1 MIDVSGVSV
10 SVSGASLLR
19 RTDVTVQSG
28 EAVAVRGP
36 NGSGKTTLL
45 RVIAGEITPS
55 GGTVRVA
62 GEAVDDRSSV
72 FRRRVAGSLGLP
84 PFARSLTLREHL
96 TLIATTWGA
105 DASAAEAIADEV
117 GDELGLSRLA
127 DRFPHELS
135 SGQRQL
141 AGLAT
146 VLVRPFD
153 LVLLD
158 EPEQRLD
165 SDHVSAVVGA
175 FARRRD
181 AGATLVI
188 ATHSDRIAGE
198 LADRTV
204 LLAAA

>member
-10 SVSGASLLR
+10 SVAGASLLR
-19 RTDVTVQSG
+19 RTDVNVDRG

-45 RVIAGEITPS
+45 RVIAGEIPPTA
-55 GGTVRVA
+55 GTVRVA
-62 GEAVDDRSSV
+62 GEAVDDRNSI
-72 FRRRVAGSLGLP
+72 FRRRLAGSLGLP

-96 TLIATTWGA
+96 SFIATTWGA
-105 DASAAEAIADEV
+105 DASTAETAADEV

-153 LVLLD
+153 VVLLD

-165 SDHVSAVVGA
+165 HDHVSAVIAAV
-175 FARRRD
+175 ARRRD
-181 AGATLVI
+181 AGATVVV

-198 LADRTV
+198 LTGRTV

>member
-1 MIDVSGVSV
+1 
-10 SVSGASLLR
+10 
-19 RTDVTVQSG
+19 
-28 EAVAVRGP
+28 
-36 NGSGKTTLL
+36 
-45 RVIAGEITPS
+45 
-55 GGTVRVA
+55 
-62 GEAVDDRSSV
+62 
-72 FRRRVAGSLGLP
+72 VAGSLGLP
-84 PFARSLTLREHL
+84 PFARSLTLREQL

-105 DASAAEAIADEV
+105 DASEAEATASEV

-165 SDHVSAVVGA
+165 SDHVSAVIGA

-181 AGATLVI
+181 AGATVVV

-198 LADRTV
+198 LTDRTV
-204 LLAAA
+204 RLAAA

>member
-105 DASAAEAIADEV
+105 DASAAEATADEV

-181 AGATLVI
+181 AGATLVV

>member
-1 MIDVSGVSV
+1 MIDVSEVSV
-10 SVSGASLLR
+10 SVAGAALLR
-19 RTDVTVQSG
+19 RTDLAVDRG

-105 DASAAEAIADEV
+105 DATAAEAAADEV

-153 LVLLD
+153 IVLLD

-165 SDHVSAVVGA
+165 SDHVSAVIGA

-181 AGATLVI
+181 AGATVVV
-188 ATHSDRIAGE
+188 ATHSDRIAAE
-198 LADRTV
+198 LTDRTV